1 MGLNKRKKPNQ
12 SSLSSSEAEYSDNE
26 QDNHLVPQNFPR
38 FIIIESTEEN
48 ASITSLSPFVIQ
60 KVLQGIAGEPKSI
73 KKLTRSNQLLIE
85 VSRKAHAENL
95 LRTQKFHDLKV
106 RVFPH
111 SSLNSSRGVIRCP
124 DLRGCSEQEILE
136 EMKTQGVTAVKRF
149 RVRKDG
155 QLKDTNTFV
164 FTFNT
169 PVLPSTIK
177 IAFLRVNVEV
187 YIPNPLRC
195 FNCQQ
200 YGHHEDRCKN
210 HPVCTK
216 CGEQAKHHE
225 SLCKNPTKCAN
236 CGETHDANSKECK
249 IWQKEKEILRVKF
262 TRNISFPEARKIVE
276 SPAPVPGSSY
286 ASVIKP
292 LAKQVSYTDATT
304 QTEPVTILEP
314 EDSFNEQPSN
324 SKNKTSTTQ
333 TKQCTA
339 TAKPS
344 SQNQGK
350 QTSKEEPVL
359 KNATLEMIRKD
370 WQRQQRRERQMN
382 SKAQSPNK
390 TKSNAKDKSDKEHS
404 RKSVSLD
411 RISKGEI
418 QLQNK
423 FESLSDESDMEFV
436 DSHDHPRA
444 SSSTW
449 SPILPP

>member
-1 MGLNKRKKPNQ
+1 MGLNKRKKSNQ
-12 SSLSSSEAEYSDNE
+12 SSMSSSEAEYSDNE

-48 ASITSLSPFVIQ
+48 ASITSLSPFVKQ

-95 LRTQKFHDLKV
+95 LRTQTFHDLKV

-111 SSLNSSRGVIRCP
+111 SSLNSSRGVIRFP

-136 EMKTQGVTAVKRF
+136 EMKTQDVTAVKRF

-210 HPVCTK
+210 HHVCTK

-225 SLCKNPTKCAN
+225 NLCKNPTKCAN
-236 CGETHDANSKECK
+236 CGETHDANSKKCK

-262 TRNISFPEARKIVE
+262 T
-276 SPAPVPGSSY
+276 
-286 ASVIKP
+286 
-292 LAKQVSYTDATT
+292 
-304 QTEPVTILEP
+304 
-314 EDSFNEQPSN
+314 
-324 SKNKTSTTQ
+324 
-333 TKQCTA
+333 
-339 TAKPS
+339 
-344 SQNQGK
+344 
-350 QTSKEEPVL
+350 
-359 KNATLEMIRKD
+359 
-370 WQRQQRRERQMN
+370 
-382 SKAQSPNK
+382 
-390 TKSNAKDKSDKEHS
+390 
-404 RKSVSLD
+404 
-411 RISKGEI
+411 
-418 QLQNK
+418 
-423 FESLSDESDMEFV
+423 
-436 DSHDHPRA
+436 
-444 SSSTW
+444 
-449 SPILPP
+449 

>member
-1 MGLNKRKKPNQ
+1 MISFISIMGLNKRKKPNQ

-26 QDNHLVPQNFPR
+26 QDTHLVPQNFPR

-95 LRTQKFHDLKV
+95 RRTQKFHDLKV

-200 YGHHEDRCKN
+200 YGHHEDKCKTILFVPN
-210 HPVCTK
+210 V
-216 CGEQAKHHE
+216 
-225 SLCKNPTKCAN
+225 AN
-236 CGETHDANSKECK
+236 KQNIMKVYVK
-249 IWQKEKEILRVKF
+249 IQLSVR
-262 TRNISFPEARKIVE
+262 IVE
-276 SPAPVPGSSY
+276 
-286 ASVIKP
+286 KP
-292 LAKQVSYTDATT
+292 MTLT
-304 QTEPVTILEP
+304 Q
-314 EDSFNEQPSN
+314 
-324 SKNKTSTTQ
+324 
-333 TKQCTA
+333 
-339 TAKPS
+339 
-344 SQNQGK
+344 
-350 QTSKEEPVL
+350 
-359 KNATLEMIRKD
+359 R
-370 WQRQQRRERQMN
+370 
-382 SKAQSPNK
+382 
-390 TKSNAKDKSDKEHS
+390 NAKFGRRKKKYSELNLHVISLFLKHGKSLNHQLLFQGPVML
-404 RKSVSLD
+404 VSL
-411 RISKGEI
+411 
-418 QLQNK
+418 N
-423 FESLSDESDMEFV
+423 
-436 DSHDHPRA
+436 H
-444 SSSTW
+444 
-449 SPILPP
+449 